1 MSNTLSLNPILLDA
15 MAAVRKPGL
24 DSAPQQLPS
33 PSEHSTG
40 SLNFD
45 SIKLGPRNNIKF
57 HEAYNA
63 TVMLSGA
70 NQFSGKTDKE
80 VAQTL
85 RNNFDAFEDPNNP
98 GTISQKML
106 RNMANNQLTGNYA
119 DDQNIMLAREIL
131 NRPDLNKL
139 LDQDSET
146 GKQDGLIHK
155 ENTEI
160 AANGGNPLSGKS
172 DQKVA
177 EEMLKNFD
185 KLKDDY
191 WTSSIKVDTLKD
203 ISKRSLTGNADK
215 DRLTHIA
222 REVLSRPELLKK
234 LDNIYSKDGDGW
246 IRWEALE
253 YMKD

>member
-1 MSNTLSLNPILLDA
+1 MSNTLSLGPVFTATLP
-15 MAAVRKPGL
+15 AARKPGL
-24 DSAPQQLPS
+24 DDTPQHHPRASEQSA
-33 PSEHSTG
+33 G
-40 SLNFD
+40 SLNFG
-45 SIKLGPRNNIKF
+45 SIKVGPRNGVKF

-63 TVMLSGA
+63 TVILSGT
-70 NQFSGKTDKE
+70 NQFSGKTDRE
-80 VAQTL
+80 IAQAL

-146 GKQDGLIHK
+146 GKQDGLIHR
-155 ENTEI
+155 ENAEI
-160 AANGGNPLSGKS
+160 AANGGNPLSAKS
-172 DQKVA
+172 DKKVA
-177 EEMLKNFD
+177 QEMLKNFD

-191 WTSSIKVDTLKD
+191 WTSSIKIDTLKE
-203 ISKRSLTGNADK
+203 ISNRTLTGNADK

>member
-1 MSNTLSLNPILLDA
+1 
-15 MAAVRKPGL
+15 MAQA
-24 DSAPQQLPS
+24 
-33 PSEHSTG
+33 
-40 SLNFD
+40 
-45 SIKLGPRNNIKF
+45 
-57 HEAYNA
+57 
-63 TVMLSGA
+63 
-70 NQFSGKTDKE
+70 
-80 VAQTL
+80 L

-146 GKQDGLIHK
+146 GKQDGLIHR
-155 ENTEI
+155 ENAEI
-160 AANGGNPLSGKS
+160 AANGGNPLSAKS
-172 DQKVA
+172 DKKVA
-177 EEMLKNFD
+177 QEMLKNFD

-191 WTSSIKVDTLKD
+191 WTSSIKIDTLKE
-203 ISKRSLTGNADK
+203 ISNRTLTGNADK

-246 IRWEALE
+246 IRWEALN